1 MWRRALAPF
10 LLLSLLAPGAQAQD
24 ATQELMDHIS
34 HDIQSLS
41 VNTPIWIAQHVPAA
55 MPSSSIGAA
64 PEHTDGPGFAM
75 GIVLPRLGLFNQF
88 NEVGQGTEFLGF
100 EDQLPGNMIWPQF
113 GVTASLMLGIGL
125 EASINVEGVPNMALG
140 GDTATVEVGNFSAGG
155 HLRWRLSPAV
165 GPLPG
170 IVIGVGAA
178 YSTGTMKFG
187 VSNKAGYTIPLQV
200 DDGQGGFIETDVTG
214 TYSFLGGPEMAWEMM
229 QVAPEV
235 RLVWAAGPV
244 KPFIGLSVG
253 ITEGTVQGGANVTT
267 RIEVDEIQAQG
278 VTLDDSQTYANTSTN
293 LFSTEP
299 ARYTVRPH
307 VGVDF
312 DLGALSIAA
321 QLDVAFL
328 NSDQLSTDVD
338 TEALNDFDPDQEG
351 GMFGDAQ
358 QESQSSVALVG
369 SLAMRVV
376 F

>member
-1 MWRRALAPF
+1 MWRR
-10 LLLSLLAPGAQAQD
+10 LLAPLLLLFLIAPSAQAQD
-24 ATQELMDHIS
+24 ATQDLLDQIS

-64 PEHTDGPGFAM
+64 PEHSDGPGFSM
-75 GIVLPRLGLFNQF
+75 GVILPRLGLFNQF
-88 NEVGQGTEFLGF
+88 NEVGKGTEFLGF
-100 EDQLPGNMIWPQF
+100 EDQLPGNMLWPQF
-113 GVTASLMLGIGL
+113 GLTASIRVGAGL
-125 EASINVEGVPNMALG
+125 ELAVNVEGVPNMALG

-155 HLRWRLSPAV
+155 NVRWRLSPAI

-170 IVIGVGAA
+170 LVIGVGAS

-200 DDGQGGFIETDVTG
+200 DDGFGGFIETDVTG

-244 KPFIGLSVG
+244 KPFVGLSVG

-267 RIEVDEIQAQG
+267 RIEVDEIQAAG
-278 VTLDDSQTYANTSTN
+278 VTLDESQTYNNQRTN

-307 VGVDF
+307 LGVDF

-338 TEALNDFDPDQEG
+338 TDALNDFDPDQEG

-369 SLAMRVV
+369 SLAMRIV

>member
-1 MWRRALAPF
+1 MWRRAIAPF
-10 LLLSLLAPGAQAQD
+10 LFLALLAPSAQAQD
-24 ATQELMDHIS
+24 ATQELLDQIS
-34 HDIQSLS
+34 HDIESLS

-55 MPSSSIGAA
+55 MPSSAIGSA
-64 PEHTDGPGFAM
+64 PDHGDGPGLAI
-75 GIVLPRLGLFNQF
+75 GVVLPRLGLFNQF
-88 NEVGQGTEFLGF
+88 SEVGQGTDFLGF
-100 EDQLPGNMIWPQF
+100 DDQLPGNMLWPQF
-113 GVTASLMLGIGL
+113 GVTAALRLGIGL
-125 EASINVEGVPNMALG
+125 EASVNIEGVPNMALG

-155 HLRWRLSPAV
+155 NVRWRLSPAV

-170 IVIGVGAA
+170 LVVGVGAS
-178 YSTGTMKFG
+178 YSTGTMRFG
-187 VSNKAGYTIPLQV
+187 VSGKSGYTIPLKV
-200 DDGQGGFIETDVTG
+200 DNGLGGFVETDVTG
-214 TYSFLGGPEMAWEMM
+214 TYSFVGGPEMAWEMM

-244 KPFIGLSVG
+244 KPFVGLSVG

-267 RIEVDEIQAQG
+267 RIEVDEVQVQG
-278 VTLDDSQTYANTSTN
+278 VTLDDSQTYTKSETN

-299 ARYTVRPH
+299 ARFTVRPH

-328 NSDQLSTDVD
+328 NNDQLSTEVD

-358 QESQSSVALVG
+358 QDSQSSVALVG

>member
-1 MWRRALAPF
+1 MWRR
-10 LLLSLLAPGAQAQD
+10 LLAPLLLLFLIAPSAQAQD
-24 ATQELMDHIS
+24 ATQDLLDQIS

-41 VNTPIWIAQHVPAA
+41 VNTPIWIAQHVPAS

-64 PEHTDGPGFAM
+64 PEHGDGPGFSM
-75 GIVLPRLGLFNQF
+75 GVILPRLGLFNQF
-88 NEVGQGTEFLGF
+88 NEVGKGTEFLGF
-100 EDQLPGNMIWPQF
+100 EDQLPGNMLWPQF
-113 GVTASLMLGIGL
+113 GVTAAIRVGAGL
-125 EASINVEGVPNMALG
+125 ELAVNVEGVPNMALG

-155 HLRWRLSPAV
+155 NVRWRLSPAI

-170 IVIGVGAA
+170 VVIGVGAS

-200 DDGQGGFIETDVTG
+200 DDGFGGFIETDVTG

-244 KPFIGLSVG
+244 KPFVGLSVG

-267 RIEVDEIQAQG
+267 RIEVDDIQVAG
-278 VTLDDSQTYANTSTN
+278 VTFDESQTYNNQRTN

-307 VGVDF
+307 LGVDF

-328 NSDQLSTDVD
+328 NSDQLSTEVD
-338 TEALNDFDPDQEG
+338 TDALNDFDPDQEG

-369 SLAMRVV
+369 SLAMRIV

>member
-1 MWRRALAPF
+1 MWRRALAPVLF
-10 LLLSLLAPGAQAQD
+10 LSLLAPSAQAQD
-24 ATQELMDHIS
+24 ATQELMNQIN

-41 VNTPIWIAQHVPAA
+41 VNTPIWIAQHVPAS
-55 MPSSSIGAA
+55 MPTSAIGAP
-64 PEHTDGPGFAM
+64 PEHGDGPGFSM

-88 NEVGQGTEFLGF
+88 NEVGEGTEFLGF
-100 EDQLPGNMIWPQF
+100 EDQLPGNMLWPQF

-125 EASINVEGVPNMALG
+125 EASVNIEGVPNMSLG

-155 HLRWRLSPAV
+155 NLRWRLSPAI

-170 IVIGVGAA
+170 LVIGVGAS

-200 DDGQGGFIETDVTG
+200 DNGQGGFIETDVTG
-214 TYSFLGGPEMAWEMM
+214 TYSFIGGPEMAWEMV

-235 RLVWAAGPV
+235 RLVWAVGPV
-244 KPFIGLSVG
+244 KPFVGLSVG

-267 RIEVDEIQAQG
+267 RIEVDAIEAAG
-278 VTLDDSQTYANTSTN
+278 VTLDDSQTYTNSTTN

-321 QLDVAFL
+321 QLDIAFL
-328 NSDQLSTDVD
+328 NNDQLSTEID
-338 TEALNDFDPDQEG
+338 TEALNDFDPEQEG

-358 QESQSSVALVG
+358 QDSQSSVALVG
-369 SLAMRVV
+369 SLAMRIV